1 MKKSKPKRE
10 SLMKRLLKIAKVYC
24 ESCWIP
30 AVVHVV
36 TLWGVLAAT
45 FNFNEMLKE
54 LPREMWPII
63 QCPIYV
69 SVVGTWA
76 IMPLAV
82 IINLCKRRWW
92 RSVISL
98 LFGVLGTIPI
108 VLLVMISRSL
118 ASCH

>member
-1 MKKSKPKRE
+1 MN
-10 SLMKRLLKIAKVYC
+10 RLVKKIARVYF

-36 TLWGVLAAT
+36 TLWGVLAVI

-54 LPREMWPII
+54 LPRAMMPII
-63 QCPIYV
+63 QCPIYI
-69 SVVGTWA
+69 SVIGTWA
-76 IMPLAV
+76 VMPLAV
-82 IINLCKRRWW
+82 VINLCKRRWW
-92 RSVISL
+92 RSIISL
-98 LFGVLGTIPI
+98 LLGVLGTIPI